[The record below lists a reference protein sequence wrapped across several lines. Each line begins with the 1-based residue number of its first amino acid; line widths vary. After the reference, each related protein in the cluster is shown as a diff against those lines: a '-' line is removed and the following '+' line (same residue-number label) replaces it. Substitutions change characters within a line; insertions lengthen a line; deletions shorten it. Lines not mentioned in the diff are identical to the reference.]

1 MRSLTGVLFMLLL
14 AVSPLFSQQR
24 TLVMTLDDVIETA
37 REQSQDALIA
47 KHSFLSSYW
56 SYRSYKAQLLPSLNL
71 NSTLGQYNRT
81 LSQVQNS
88 ETGEINYVENNSL
101 YNSLSLSIDQNI
113 PFTGGN
119 VSVYTSLNRLDQFSP
134 FNEGTW
140 NTQPINIQYT
150 QPIRGFN
157 TLKWEKKIEPKRYEM
172 AKQDYL
178 GQMESITVQATTLF
192 FDLLLAQ
199 SALDMARKNHESTEF
214 SYKIANERYAIGM
227 ISKSD
232 LLQLNLRLLNNE
244 LSISEAEL
252 DLRVKLTKLRTY
264 LGYNE
269 NVDIELVVP
278 EIKSSL
284 TLDYDDVLYRTLTNS
299 SFALENE
306 ISILEAQQEV
316 ARAKSEV
323 GLQATLHAT
332 FGLNQVD
339 ERFKNA
345 YMNLLDQEVLGLTLS
360 MPILDWGLS
369 KGRVKVAKSLNDVVE
384 MEVAQKEQEM
394 REDIMFRVLQ
404 FNLQSQQC
412 SVSAQADSIGRQ
424 RYENTRERFLNG
436 TATVT
441 DLNTAQTEMDD
452 AITNYLNALGN
463 YWKYYYEIRQLALY
477 DYMNDRMLAEDFDK
491 LVENEY

>member
-1 MRSLTGVLFMLLL
+1 MKNLAGALFMLLL

-140 NTQPINIQYT
+140 NTKPINIQYT

-345 YMNLLDQEVLGLTLS
+345 YMNLLG
-360 MPILDWGLS
+360 
-369 KGRVKVAKSLNDVVE
+369 VKVAKSLNDVVE

>member
-1 MRSLTGVLFMLLL
+1 MKRLAWVVMLLSY
-14 AVSPLFSQQR
+14 VSPLFSQQR

-37 REQSQDALIA
+37 HVQSQEALIA

-81 LSQVQNS
+81 FSQAQNS

-113 PFTGGN
+113 PFTGGS

-134 FNEGTW
+134 FNEGIW

-172 AKQDYL
+172 AKHGYL
-178 GQMESITVQATTLF
+178 ESMESITVQATALF

-199 SALDMARKNHESTEF
+199 SAADMAKKNYESTKF
-214 SYKIANERYAIGM
+214 SYEIANERYAIGM

-244 LSISEAEL
+244 LAISEAEM
-252 DLRVKLTKLRTY
+252 DLMVKLTKLRTY
-264 LGYNE
+264 IGYNE

-278 EIKSSL
+278 VIKDSL
-284 TLDYDDVLYRTLTNS
+284 MLDYEDVMYRTLTNS

-306 ISILEAQQEV
+306 ISILEAQQDV
-316 ARAKSEV
+316 AKAKSEV
-323 GLQATLHAT
+323 GLKATLHAT

-339 ERFKNA
+339 KKFRNA
-345 YMNLLDQEVLGLTLS
+345 YMNLLNQEVLGLTLS

-369 KGRVKVAKSLNDVVE
+369 RGRVKVAKSLNEVVE
-384 MEVAQKEQEM
+384 MEVAREEQQM
-394 REDIMFRVLQ
+394 REDIMFRVMQ

-441 DLNTAQTEMDD
+441 DLNTAQTEMDE
-452 AITNYLNALGN
+452 AITNYLNALEN

-477 DYMNDRMLAEDFDK
+477 DYINDRMLSEDFDK

>member
-1 MRSLTGVLFMLLL
+1 MVPDYCEATVDVRLPIGVEHQEIIDVVNHCLEGTEGIECEYHWNSEGNYTEEEEAIVQ
-14 AVSPLFSQQR
+14 AVKKNAEALWGI
-24 TLVMTLDDVIETA
+24 DVIPAYQWASSDA
-37 REQSQDALIA
+37 REYRA
-47 KHSFLSSYW
+47 K
-56 SYRSYKAQLLPSLNL
+56 
-71 NSTLGQYNRT
+71 G
-81 LSQVQNS
+81 
-88 ETGEINYVENNSL
+88 
-101 YNSLSLSIDQNI
+101 I
-113 PFTGGN
+113 PT
-119 VSVYTSLNRLDQFSP
+119 
-134 FNEGTW
+134 
-140 NTQPINIQYT
+140 IQYG
-150 QPIRGFN
+150 PSN
-157 TLKWEKKIEPKRYEM
+157 TEGIH
-172 AKQDYL
+172 
-178 GQMESITVQATTLF
+178 S
-192 FDLLLAQ
+192 
-199 SALDMARKNHESTEF
+199 
-214 SYKIANERYAIGM
+214 
-227 ISKSD
+227 
-232 LLQLNLRLLNNE
+232 
-244 LSISEAEL
+244 
-252 DLRVKLTKLRTY
+252 
-264 LGYNE
+264 YNE